1 MLRVDR
7 GCLPLGDPEE
17 LGIEARYIVE
27 EPAPSRHRP
36 TRHTGFGVVVLVS
49 VPAVGGNLGDQVVAA
64 QQRLPQQVGRIDAPR
79 KPARHADDSN
89 RSHTCVAQG
98 RIPAFPC
105 SAQAGNPAPSHLAT
119 LDLRNQNPRQS
130 PIREAT
136 YFISDFPLLDPVLAR
151 PRKTHEAPASVG
163 FAWIGQGC
171 VTISSTH
178 DMPRRAGAKPR

>member
-1 MLRVDR
+1 MLRIDR

-17 LGIEARYIVE
+17 LGIEARDVVE

-36 TRHTGFGVVVLVS
+36 TRHAGLGVVVLVS

-64 QQRLPQQVGRIDAPR
+64 QQRLPQQVGRVDAPG

-89 RSHTCVAQG
+89 RTHTCVAHG

-119 LDLRNQNPRQS
+119 LDLPTEIQANHQFA
-130 PIREAT
+130 EAI
-136 YFISDFPLLDPVLAR
+136 YFISDFPHFWNRFCAPPENAR
-151 PRKTHEAPASVG
+151 HRNSLRTRGRKT
-163 FAWIGQGC
+163 
-171 VTISSTH
+171 
-178 DMPRRAGAKPR
+178 